1 MPPATFPKG
10 ALAEP
15 NEALASFLMQYYA
28 ETPPPPEI
36 LVNLE
41 LAESEALEQ
50 ALSDARGHRHA
61 RVAPVAR
68 AAGALDG
75 DDRGERHAGAA
86 HAPRAPRGHR
96 GDAGRP
102 GADAAA
108 SSARPQRLECFD
120 ISHTAGEGTVASCVV
135 YGPEGPMKK
144 EYRRFNITRRDA
156 GR

>member
-1 MPPATFPKG
+1 MRDQLAALKQVQAQQIVTAEGDRDIDVFALVGEPGEFAISVMIIRGGRNLGSTCYFPKG

-41 LAESEALEQ
+41 LAEAEALIA
-50 ALSDARGHRHA
+50 ALARSRRHQLA
-61 RVAPVAR
+61 AVAAIAR

-86 HAPRAPRGHR
+86 HAARAPRRHR
-96 GDAGRP
+96 GH
-102 GADAAA
+102 
-108 SSARPQRLECFD
+108 ARGPRR
-120 ISHTAGEGTVASCVV
+120 SC
-135 YGPEGPMKK
+135 
-144 EYRRFNITRRDA
+144 
-156 GR
+156 